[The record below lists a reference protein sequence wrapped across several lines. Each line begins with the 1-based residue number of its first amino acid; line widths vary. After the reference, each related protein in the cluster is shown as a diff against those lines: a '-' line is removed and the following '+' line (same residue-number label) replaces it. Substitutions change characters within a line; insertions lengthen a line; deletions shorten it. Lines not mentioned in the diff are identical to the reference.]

1 MEPTS
6 IKLSSSEFSE
16 IYEIKNGIP
25 YFKNYIAGEWVFAGA
40 PRDVKSPIDL
50 NVIMRVPDLP
60 DDVIERAIDLVYSKG
75 RWAIRDTPGEK
86 RVLIYH
92 KAADLLEKFKED
104 FINALIIGNGKTRAA
119 AEGEVNSSIERLRRA
134 DLDVRRLY
142 GDYVPGDWSTE
153 SLEAEAIIRR
163 EPLGVVLAITP
174 FNYPLFDVVNKITYS
189 TVAGNAVI
197 VKPASA
203 TPLPALMF
211 ARVLELAGFPKSALA
226 VITVPGSK
234 MDKISADKRISVI
247 SLTGSTE
254 TGEKVIKA
262 AGIKQFVMELGG
274 GDPVFILQDADLKFA
289 AQRVSIGM
297 TSYAG
302 QRCDAIKFILVEE
315 PVYEEFKKYLLEEL
329 SKIKV
334 GDPRDSSTTMGPLI
348 DEKTADEV
356 EYAVKDAQSKGAKIL
371 FGGKR
376 LGPTYIEPTLI
387 EADSSNIR
395 NLYVYNKEVFAAIA
409 VIMKVKSIDE
419 ALDIANGRRYGLDAA
434 IFGKDVDKIRKI
446 IRFVEVGAVYI
457 NDYPKHGIGYFPFG
471 GRKDSGIG
479 REGIGYSLEYVTGYK
494 SVVYN
499 YRGKGI
505 WEYS

>member
-1 MEPTS
+1 MELTS
-6 IKLSSSEFSE
+6 IKLSSPEFSD

-25 YFKNYIAGEWVFAGA
+25 YFKAYIAGEWVFAGA

-50 NVIMRVPDLP
+50 NVIARVPDLP
-60 DDVIERAIDLVYSKG
+60 DDMIEKALDLVYTKG

-86 RVLIYH
+86 RVLIYQRV
-92 KAADLLEKFKED
+92 ADLLEKLKED
-104 FINALIIGNGKTRAA
+104 FINVLVIGNGKTRAA
-119 AEGEVNSSIERLRRA
+119 AEGEVKSSIERLRRA

-153 SLEAEAIIRR
+153 SLEAEAIVRR

-174 FNYPLFDVVNKITYS
+174 FNYPLFDVVNKTIYS
-189 TVAGNAVI
+189 SVAGNAVI
-197 VKPASA
+197 IKPASS
-203 TPLPALMF
+203 TPLPALLF
-211 ARVLELAGFPKSALA
+211 AKVLELAGFPKSALA
-226 VITVPGSK
+226 ILTIPGSK
-234 MDKISADKRISVI
+234 TDKVTSDKRVSVI

-274 GDPVFILQDADLKFA
+274 GDPVFILSDTDSKFA
-289 AQRVSIGM
+289 AQRVVIGM

-315 PVYEEFKKYLLEEL
+315 PIYEEFKKYLLEEL
-329 SKIKV
+329 QKVKV
-334 GDPRDSSTTMGPLI
+334 GDPRDPSTTMGPLI

-356 EYAVKDAQSKGAKIL
+356 EYAVKDAQSKGAKVL
-371 FGGKR
+371 YGGKR

-387 EADSSNIR
+387 EADTSNVR
-395 NLYVYNKEVFAAIA
+395 DLYLYKQEVFAAIA
-409 VIMKVKSIDE
+409 VITKMKSIDE

-446 IRFVEVGAVYI
+446 IRFIEVGAVYV

-494 SVVYN
+494 SIVYN